1 LGAMAGV
8 TNDVPDDAR
17 MIGIPAT
24 PERDQKIKQAAFSKL
39 PEMRRQMKQLQR
51 TVDTIQRELAEAK
64 QLPGD
69 AMPSPDEE
77 GTDGHRA
84 VA

>member
-1 LGAMAGV
+1 MAGI

-24 PERDQKIKQAAFSKL
+24 PQREQKLRLAAVSKL
-39 PEMRRQMKQLQR
+39 PEMRREMKKLR
-51 TVDTIQRELAEAK
+51 KTVALLEAELAA
-64 QLPGD
+64 LRD
-69 AMPSPDEE
+69 D
-77 GTDGHRA
+77 TDDQRR